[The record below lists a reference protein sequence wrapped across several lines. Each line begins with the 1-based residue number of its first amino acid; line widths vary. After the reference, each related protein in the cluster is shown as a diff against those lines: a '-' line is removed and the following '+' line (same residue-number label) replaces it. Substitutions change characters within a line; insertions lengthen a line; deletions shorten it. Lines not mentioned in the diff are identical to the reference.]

1 MKNKLIIRMYII
13 LFITVILVV
22 AGVLF
27 VVYVLTFNTMMDDI
41 HLRAVGVKDYILES
55 LYADDLLD
63 IGLDTPE
70 GRAASR
76 HIQEIHDRLKGVGNL
91 SRLYLAREDE
101 HGRILTSLNVLPG
114 ADYGYTPSGE
124 LADDLM
130 LSLRTNTAVL
140 GSGIYRND
148 SGDVYTI
155 FWPVMNQANEMLG
168 AVSMEFDVNLI
179 NRAHRQTTIFSFALS
194 GGLLAVISIIAFVSM
209 SRVSE
214 PFYKK
219 LAYTD
224 LLSGYE
230 NRMAFEHKLRECG
243 DMAEEGKNVTL
254 VIFDVNNLKTI
265 NDSEGHEAGDKYLKN
280 TADMIYENLKGRGPL
295 YRIGGDEYAVIF
307 ADRSEREIE
316 DVLDSLRNEKRMA
329 YKKQPFSCAFGAA
342 TFDKSID
349 NSLRD
354 VFKRADEAM
363 YEHKKQMKAAGVA
376 MRA

>member
-1 MKNKLIIRMYII
+1 MKNKLILRMYII
-13 LFITVILVV
+13 LFITVIIVV
-22 AGVLF
+22 AGVLS

-41 HLRAVGVKDYILES
+41 HLRAVGVKDYIIES

-63 IGLDTPE
+63 IGLSTPE
-70 GRAASR
+70 GRAASE
-76 HIQEIHDRLKGVGNL
+76 HIQEIHDRLRGVGNL

-101 HGRILTSLNVLPG
+101 YGRILTSLNVLPG
-114 ADYGYTPSGE
+114 DDIAYIPTGALEAD
-124 LADDLM
+124 LR
-130 LSLRTNTAVL
+130 LSLQTNTAVL
-140 GSGIYRND
+140 GDGIYTND
-148 SGDVYTI
+148 KGDIYTI
-155 FWPVMNQANEMLG
+155 FWPVANEAGEMLG
-168 AVSMEFDVNLI
+168 AVCMEFDVNII
-179 NRAHRQTTIFSFALS
+179 NQAHRQTTIFSFALS

-209 SRVSE
+209 SRVTE

-243 DMAEEGKNVTL
+243 DMADEGKNVTL
-254 VIFDVNNLKTI
+254 LIFDVNNLKTI

-280 TADMIYENLKGRGPL
+280 TADIIFDNLKGRGPL

-307 ADRSEREIE
+307 ADRKESEIE
-316 DVLDSLRNEKRMA
+316 DVLNSLRSEKRMA

-342 TFDKSID
+342 TFEKGVDET
-349 NSLRD
+349 LRD
-354 VFKRADEAM
+354 VFKRADDEM
-363 YEHKKQMKAAGVA
+363 YKDKKRQKAAGVA

>member
-13 LFITVILVV
+13 LFITVIIIV
-22 AGVLF
+22 AGVLT
-27 VVYVLTFNTMMDDI
+27 VVNVLTFNTMMDDI
-41 HLRAVGVKDYILES
+41 HLRAIGVKDYILES

-70 GRAASR
+70 GIASSR

-91 SRLYLAREDE
+91 SRLYIAKEDE
-101 HGRILTSLNVLPG
+101 NGRILTSLNVLPG
-114 ADYGYTPSGE
+114 TDSDYTPTGDFE
-124 LADDLM
+124 RDLR

-140 GSGIYRND
+140 GTGIYKND
-148 SGDVYTI
+148 IGDVYSI
-155 FWPVMNQANEMLG
+155 FWPAANSDNEVLG
-168 AVSMEFDVNLI
+168 AVSMEFDVNII
-179 NRAHRQTTIFSFALS
+179 NEAHRQTTIFSFALS
-194 GGLLAVISIIAFVSM
+194 GGLLAVISIIAFISM
-209 SRVSE
+209 SRVTE

-254 VIFDVNNLKTI
+254 LIFDVNNLKTV
-265 NDSEGHEAGDKYLKN
+265 NDTEGHEAGDKYLKN
-280 TADMIYENLKGRGPL
+280 TADIIFENLKGRGPL

-307 ADRSEREIE
+307 ADRKESEIE
-316 DVLDSLRNEKRMA
+316 DVLESLRNEKRPA

-342 TFDKSID
+342 TFEKGSD

-363 YEHKKQMKAAGVA
+363 FEEKKRQKAAGVA

>member
-1 MKNKLIIRMYII
+1 MKNKLIFRMYII
-13 LFITVILVV
+13 LFITVIIVV

-27 VVYVLTFNTMMDDI
+27 VVYILTFNTMMDDI

-63 IGLDTPE
+63 IGLDTPD
-70 GRAASR
+70 GRAASQ
-76 HIQEIHDRLKGVGNL
+76 HINEIHERLKGVGNL
-91 SRLYLAREDE
+91 TRLYIAREDE
-101 HGRILTSLNVLPG
+101 SDRIITTLNVLPG
-114 ADYGYTPSGE
+114 ADYNYVPTGE
-124 LADDLM
+124 LEADLR
-130 LSLRTNTAVL
+130 LSLQTNTAVM

-148 SGDVYTI
+148 KGDIYTI
-155 FWPVMNQANEMLG
+155 FWPVTNGDGEMLG
-168 AVSMEFDVNLI
+168 AVCMEFDVNLI

-194 GGLLAVISIIAFVSM
+194 GGLLAVISVIAFVSM

-243 DMAEEGKNVTL
+243 DMADEGKNVTML
-254 VIFDVNNLKTI
+254 IFDVNNLKTI

-280 TADMIYENLKGRGPL
+280 TADIIFENLKGRGPL

-307 ADRSEREIE
+307 ADRKESEIE
-316 DVLDSLRNEKRMA
+316 DVINSLRNEKRPA

-342 TFDKSID
+342 TFEKGKDET
-349 NSLRD
+349 LRD
-354 VFKRADEAM
+354 VFKRADEEM
-363 YEHKKQMKAAGVA
+363 YKDKKRQKAAGVA